1 MQFMPGSTE
10 RLNLTSL
17 LFSLNLCHFIL
28 VADEFPAEEGREME

>member
-10 RLNLTSL
+10 RLKTSL